1 MIGIVLAG
9 HYSAAFLAKTAA
21 PRTPLW
27 LLVLAVQ
34 LVDVLWAGFV
44 LLGVER
50 VSIDSSL
57 PSNPLVLEHMPY
69 THSLLGTVLW
79 AGLAGLATQRW
90 LRAARSGGLPAS
102 SSVAASAGWAV
113 AAAVCSHWLLDVIVH
128 RPDMT
133 LFGAAPKLGLGL
145 WNFPAPAL
153 ALELGLLLASALAC
167 LRSGAIPAA
176 RRRGVF
182 VLVGALAAVQV
193 AMLLSP
199 PALGPSGVA
208 VSLLVLFALVAWGAR
223 RVEAA

>member
-1 MIGIVLAG
+1 
-9 HYSAAFLAKTAA
+9 
-21 PRTPLW
+21 
-27 LLVLAVQ
+27 
-34 LVDVLWAGFV
+34 
-44 LLGVER
+44 
-50 VSIDSSL
+50 
-57 PSNPLVLEHMPY
+57 MPY
-69 THSLLGTVLW
+69 THSLLGTVFW

-90 LRAARSGGLPAS
+90 FHAARIGQLPSS

-133 LFGAAPKLGLGL
+133 LWGAAPKLGLGL

-153 ALELGLLLASALAC
+153 ALELGLLLATALAC
-167 LRSGAIPAA
+167 LRTGAIPAA

-182 VLVGALAAVQV
+182 VLVGALAAVQIV
-193 AMLLSP
+193 TLLAP

-208 VSLLVLFALVAWGAR
+208 VSLLVLVVLVTWGAR